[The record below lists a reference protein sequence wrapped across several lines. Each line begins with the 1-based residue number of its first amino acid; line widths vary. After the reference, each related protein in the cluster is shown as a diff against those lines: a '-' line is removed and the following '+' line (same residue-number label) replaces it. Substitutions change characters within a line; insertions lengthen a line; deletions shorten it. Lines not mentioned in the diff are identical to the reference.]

1 MFKSMIDELN
11 IVIVV
16 VRTDF
21 LRSKQAEEDDDHD
34 GRRRSSSLEQ
44 PKSFSNLILLCR
56 EERIFAAC
64 LFSLG
69 RRLTGWLAGWLLD

>member
-34 GRRRSSSLEQ
+34 GRRRSSSL
-44 PKSFSNLILLCR
+44 
-56 EERIFAAC
+56 
-64 LFSLG
+64 
-69 RRLTGWLAGWLLD
+69 